1 MGEGYRKNI
10 GILDD
15 LDGGLMKAHIVF
27 RTNLYKK
34 ISEPIQLPLDVE
46 SYALQL
52 FLDGKLSDLSDDKTK
67 VFIEKLLPSIES
79 YFNRMLE
86 KYRHLANDLTI
97 HQMRDMEGE
106 VLRHAT
112 VEDYAKWIKEY
123 VERGKKITHYYDYP
137 MPVDTFYVVTTE
149 EFYVS
154 PLYGANSIKII
165 VPRGV
170 KYLGGNLGHIELFF
184 MESPEKAKY
193 APIYTDVL
201 EYINKFWPDTAS
213 LIKEDVERLKEE
225 KKRLRMKIIKKR
237 YNV

>member
-1 MGEGYRKNI
+1 MRGGYRKNI

-15 LDGGLMKAHIVF
+15 LDVELMKAHIVF

-34 ISEPIQLPLDVE
+34 ISEPIKLPLDVE

-52 FLDGKLSDLSDDKTK
+52 FLDRKLSDLSDDEAK

-79 YFNRMLE
+79 CFNRMFE
-86 KYRHLANDLTI
+86 KYRRLADNLPI
-97 HQMRDMEGE
+97 RQLRDMEGE
-106 VLRHAT
+106 VLRHGT
-112 VEDYAKWIKEY
+112 IEDYAKWIKEY

-137 MPVDTFYVVTTE
+137 MPVDTFYVVTTR
-149 EFYVS
+149 EFCVS
-154 PLYGANSIKII
+154 PLHGANSIKII
-165 VPRGV
+165 VPKGV

-184 MESPEKAKY
+184 MESSEKAKY

-225 KKRLRMKIIKKR
+225 EKRWMRKIIKKR